1 MERKGD
7 SVQAVK
13 TWLFPAIVT
22 VLSTIIWM
30 DVTELKNDVK
40 QLLAQSNV
48 DKTRID
54 NLQRQVDLLN
64 ARTMQL
70 PVNDNPGEPKPVS
83 YVPGKEIILSD
94 RKRKVSK
101 SQYFSTI

>member
-7 SVQAVK
+7 SVQAIK

-40 QLLAQSNV
+40 QLLAQSNI

-54 NLQRQVDLLN
+54 NLQKQVDLINQRTLGSPLN
-64 ARTMQL
+64 GGSDPIQTAFL
-70 PVNDNPGEPKPVS
+70 APK
-83 YVPGKEIILSD
+83 EFILTQN
-94 RKRKVSK
+94 KRKFSK
-101 SQYFSTI
+101 TQYYNTL

>member
-64 ARTMQL
+64 ERTIHL
-70 PVNDNPGEPKPVS
+70 PVSSTPGEPVPVPS
-83 YVPGKEIILSD
+83 LQVKEIILTD
-94 RKRKVSK
+94 KKRKVSK